1 MKKLDKNSLDLVK
14 ENIEKLKE
22 IFPDVFT
29 ENKIDFEKL
38 RENLGEFVEESDEK
52 YQFTWFGKRKANQL
66 ALTPTNATLRPAK
79 SESKNWD
86 TTKNIY
92 IEGDN
97 LEVLKV
103 LQKAYY
109 KKIKMIYIDPPYNTG
124 KDFIYKDSYQDNL
137 KNYLAMTGQIDEEGN
152 PLTSNTEKSG
162 RKHSNWLNMMYSRLK
177 LARNL
182 LKDDG
187 VIFVSIDD
195 NEVHN
200 LRKIMDE
207 IFGEENFIG
216 LLSVENN
223 PKGRKNSKF
232 ISISNDYCLVYAKN
246 KEKSYFIE
254 NIPKDNMKIDEF
266 GRHYTHGKR
275 VIVGAS
281 SNKKVDNFNS
291 EKHYSVYYNK
301 KENQIIL
308 KQEKEIN
315 ETDNNLISKGYK
327 RYVSIKDNVF
337 VENTYTKEKFKE
349 LFDMKSLIFKDDSIY
364 EKDFN
369 AFKRI
374 KSLLKNENDID
385 VKTETAGNQLNELLG
400 GKYFENPK
408 NVNFLKLLISLFD
421 EKEFIVLDFF
431 SGSATTAHAVMELNA
446 EDGGNRQFI
455 LVQLPEPTDEKSEAY
470 KAGYK
475 NICEIGK
482 ERIRRAGEK
491 IKEDYKDKEWIDN
504 LDIGFKVFKLDST
517 NIKEWDSNPD
527 NLEKSLLDYG
537 DFIKTGRS
545 EEDLLYEI
553 LLKYGIDLT
562 APIEE
567 KEING
572 KKVYIVG
579 FSLIIYF
586 DEIDIEIAKE
596 IVNLVKK
603 FESDFSVLV
612 LKDDSFAS
620 SKDKVNIVEF
630 FKQMN
635 LFEKIIT
642 L

>member
-1 MKKLDKNSLDLVK
+1 MKKLDKNSLDVVK
-14 ENIEKLKE
+14 QNIEKLKE

-29 ENKIDFEKL
+29 EDKIDFEKL
-38 RENLGEFVEESDEK
+38 RENLGEFVDESDEK
-52 YQFTWFGKRKANQL
+52 YQFTWFGKKKANQL
-66 ALTPTNATLRPAK
+66 ALTPTKATLRPAK
-79 SESKNWD
+79 NESKNWE

-124 KDFIYKDSYQDNL
+124 KDFIYKDNYKDNL
-137 KNYLAMTGQIDEEGN
+137 KNYLALTGQVDEEGN
-152 PLTSNTEKSG
+152 PLTTNTETSG
-162 RKHSNWLNMMYSRLK
+162 RKHSNWLNMIYPRLK

-207 IFGEENFIG
+207 IFGEENFVGEIVRKTKSMTADKKTG
-216 LLSVENN
+216 FNLQHESLLVYARNLDNIFLKGEEKDYKDYKNPDNDPNGEWVSGDPTAKSGNESLRFKIINPYTGQVDLP
-223 PKGRKNSKF
+223 PKGRYWAFSKETF
-232 ISISNDYCLVYAKN
+232 TKYVEAGKIKFK
-246 KEKSYFIE
+246 KE
-254 NIPKDNMKIDEF
+254 
-266 GRHYTHGKR
+266 
-275 VIVGAS
+275 
-281 SNKKVDNFNS
+281 
-291 EKHYSVYYNK
+291 K
-301 KENQIIL
+301 KENERGFIF
-308 KQEKEIN
+308 
-315 ETDNNLISKGYK
+315 K
-327 RYVSIKDNVF
+327 RYKKELKSEHNSVNSLFAI
-337 VENTYTKEKFKE
+337 ENDYMNQKATKELKE
-349 LFDMKSLIFKDDSIY
+349 MFD
-364 EKDFN
+364 
-369 AFKRI
+369 
-374 KSLLKNENDID
+374 NEF
-385 VKTETAGNQLNELLG
+385 
-400 GKYFENPK
+400 FENPK
-408 NVNFLKLLISLFD
+408 PVKFIKKLIKYSTSTSDLI
-421 EKEFIVLDFF
+421 LDFF

-455 LVQLPEPTDEKSEAY
+455 LVQLSEPIDEKSEAY

-491 IKEDYKDKEWIDN
+491 IKEDYKDKELIDN

-527 NLEKSLLDYG
+527 NLEKSLLDYEE
-537 DFIKTGRS
+537 FIKEDRS

-579 FSLIIYF
+579 FGSFIIYF
-586 DEIDIEIAKE
+586 DEIDIKIAKE
-596 IVNLVKK
+596 IIDLVKNY
-603 FESDFSVLV
+603 ESDFTVLV
-612 LKDDSFAS
+612 LKDDSFATS
-620 SKDKVNIVEF
+620 QDKVNIVEF